1 MTGGPVAAAAL
12 PLVLAAAL
20 AAAAAGAARADAPL
34 WELGL
39 GAGALRLPHYRGA
52 EQSHTWLLPVP
63 YFVYRG
69 PILRADREG
78 ARAVLLERGGVEVDL
93 SLAASAPTRSRDN
106 RARDGMPDLAPT
118 IELGPVAQWRLG
130 EGAGWKLELR
140 APLRAVATLEGRPRH
155 IGWTA
160 SPHLNL
166 DLRWRGWDVGLLAG
180 TLWGDRRL
188 HGYFYDVAPAFA
200 TAARPAYRARGGGA
214 GSYLT
219 LGASRRIGDVWLG
232 AFVRADRLDGAVFEA
247 SPLVRRR
254 DNLAFGLAASW
265 IFARSAAQ
273 VPEVD

>member
-1 MTGGPVAAAAL
+1 MTGGPAAAAAL

-20 AAAAAGAARADAPL
+20 TAAAPRAARADAPL

-69 PILRADREG
+69 PVLRADREG

-93 SLAASAPTRSRDN
+93 SVAAGAPTRSRDN
-106 RARDGMPDLAPT
+106 RAREGMPDLAPT
-118 IELGPVAQWRLG
+118 LELGPVAKWRLG

-166 DLRWRGWDVGLLAG
+166 DLQWRGWDVGLLAG
-180 TLWGDRRL
+180 ALWGDRRL
-188 HGYFYDVAPAFA
+188 HGYFYDVAPARTWCSAHRAASVTSGSAASCAPTASTARCSMPARWCASA
-200 TAARPAYRARGGGA
+200 TTSPTVWRRRGSSPARPRRCPKSTDPRS
-214 GSYLT
+214 GS
-219 LGASRRIGDVWLG
+219 
-232 AFVRADRLDGAVFEA
+232 
-247 SPLVRRR
+247 
-254 DNLAFGLAASW
+254 
-265 IFARSAAQ
+265 
-273 VPEVD
+273 